1 MDEGLAAML
10 RRSRQHMREWK
21 RGIAFV
27 ETGYMAFRTDG
38 VEASAD
44 HVAALREYIA
54 THQALIAQYDPDGF
68 TADDQIEFA
77 STVDPRRAV
86 AEFYHGRYVVF
97 RLTDDG
103 AADLAWAFE
112 TEADARRMLDRRPDY
127 LIGCVASDGW
137 SVQLLT

>member
-10 RRSRQHMREWK
+10 RRSRQHIREWK
-21 RGIAFV
+21 RSIAFV

-38 VEASAD
+38 VDASAD

-68 TADDQIEFA
+68 TADDRIEFA
-77 STVDPRRAV
+77 FTVDPRRAV
-86 AEFYHGRYVVF
+86 AEFYHGRYVLF

-112 TEADARRMLDRRPDY
+112 TESDARRMLDRRPDY